1 MWNNRCIKARQ
12 NTCNNDTERP
22 KSHENWRQWDSLSY
36 ESRSNIN
43 LESFD
48 RWMPTCRYILG
59 RTRSLIFPLFI
70 NCTQTSCFTS
80 LLPWFLPQNSSST
93 ACICCWTVFF
103 LSKTLKGKTKNPIS
117 PRVYAREKGK
127 EKWNLFISWLKSF
140 KTIKP
145 FFFNVIV

>member
-1 MWNNRCIKARQ
+1 MWNNWCIKARQ

-22 KSHENWRQWDSLSY
+22 KSHENWRLWDSLSY

-59 RTRSLIFPLFI
+59 RTRSLIFLCLLTVLRHRVLHPCCRFFSPEFKFYSMHLLF
-70 NCTQTSCFTS
+70 NC
-80 LLPWFLPQNSSST
+80 
-93 ACICCWTVFF
+93 FF
-103 LSKTLKGKTKNPIS
+103 LNKTLKGKTKNPIS
-117 PRVYAREKGK
+117 PRVHAREKGK

-145 FFFNVIV
+145 FFLM